1 VNKTIRSNPS
11 SYYQPEVRTQRT
23 ETHITNY
30 HYQHPSSWYYS
41 QPRVYVGGGYDSAFW
56 WMMSEWSAERRAQW
70 FYHNQNVIERDAYER
85 GMRDAAVASHVAELK
100 AQNTKINSDYVDPE
114 FVKDPS
120 LMYTQDHIEAVYN
133 PEVATGNGLTIFLG
147 IVIVCV
153 LLVAAWFVL
162 FRIRWGN

>member
-1 VNKTIRSNPS
+1 
-11 SYYQPEVRTQRT
+11 
-23 ETHITNY
+23 
-30 HYQHPSSWYYS
+30 
-41 QPRVYVGGGYDSAFW
+41 
-56 WMMSEWSAERRAQW
+56 
-70 FYHNQNVIERDAYER
+70 
-85 GMRDAAVASHVAELK
+85 LC
-100 AQNTKINSDYVDPE
+100 KIGHDPE